1 MEFISQLSDTTLQLV
16 HWLLVLPAILL
27 ANWFVIGKRFWRISF
42 PLIFLV
48 AYLPLIY
55 AQAANIFLEEVTI
68 PAFLLSV
75 WIVPFLYLIGY
86 SVVVYPIAPGQ
97 VASGSIS
104 TSLRDQWLAK
114 AFPLVTGAVVLL
126 PILFVLDRGVN
137 SISLFFLL
145 LNPGS
150 AVEAMNLRI
159 GGLQS
164 NIHPIL
170 TTLYAYSRAM
180 FIPIYVALLA
190 AFWHRRLVS
199 TPQFWTG
206 LAACLFFAGLT
217 AAKAPITIVVLA
229 AALAIYLA
237 SGCPMSPRILNMI
250 TIVIAAGLILPA
262 LIYPLLQGATGSEGI
277 IFTFERLFR
286 RLTWVSCNTAALY
299 YEAFGNFFPHLG
311 MSSNKLFA
319 YIAGEPTRVAA
330 AMMYSEYVRGS
341 IEGGLMNAA
350 FFASFY
356 ADWGMPGVVLGSL
369 VAGLLCGGL
378 QVFFASRV
386 QDLTTTAFKTVVLL
400 ASVQLLVTNF
410 YSVALGRGM
419 LSLPVLFAIYDMIS
433 RRLRLARSASPAA
446 FTPAPALGI
455 RPNT

>member
-1 MEFISQLSDTTLQLV
+1 MEFISQLSDTTLQMV
-16 HWLLVLPAILL
+16 HWLLVLPVILL

-75 WIVPFLYLIGY
+75 WLVPFLYLIGY
-86 SVVVYPIAPGQ
+86 CVVVYPIAPGK
-97 VASGSIS
+97 VASGSVSI
-104 TSLRDQWLAK
+104 SLRDQWLAK
-114 AFPLVTGAVVLL
+114 AFPLVTGTVVLL

-180 FIPIYVALLA
+180 FIPIYIALLA
-190 AFWHRRLVS
+190 ALWHRRLVS

-229 AALAIYLA
+229 AALAIYLT
-237 SGCPMSPRILNMI
+237 SGCPMSPKILNMI
-250 TIVIAAGLILPA
+250 TIVIAAGLVLPA
-262 LIYPLLQGATGSEGI
+262 LIYPLLQGATGSEGV

-286 RLTWVSCNTAALY
+286 RLTWVSCHTAALY

-319 YIAGEPTRVAA
+319 YVAGEPTRVAA
-330 AMMYSEYVRGS
+330 AMMYSEYVQGS

-356 ADWGMPGVVLGSL
+356 ADWGMPGVVIGSL

-433 RRLRLARSASPAA
+433 RRLRLARSAAPAA

>member
-1 MEFISQLSDTTLQLV
+1 MDFIARLSDTTVQLV
-16 HWLLVLPAILL
+16 HWLAVLPAILL
-27 ANWFVIGKRFWRISF
+27 AAWLVIGKRFWRISF
-42 PLIFLV
+42 PLIFIG
-48 AYLPLIY
+48 AYIPLIF
-55 AQAANIFLEEVTI
+55 AQAANVYLEEVSL
-68 PAFLLSV
+68 PSFLFSV
-75 WIVPFLYLIGY
+75 WVVPFLYLLGY
-86 SVVVYPIAPGQ
+86 SIVVFPIAPG
-97 VASGSIS
+97 VAPSGAVA
-104 TSLRDQWLAK
+104 TSLRDRWLARF
-114 AFPLVTGAVVLL
+114 FPFVTLGLVLL
-126 PILFVLDRGVN
+126 PILFVFDRGVN

-164 NIHPIL
+164 NIHPLL
-170 TTLYAYSRAM
+170 TMIYAYSRAM
-180 FIPIYVALLA
+180 LIPIYIAMLA

-229 AALAIYLA
+229 AALAIYLV
-237 SGCPMSPRILNMI
+237 SGCPMSPKILKTV
-250 TIVIAAGLILPA
+250 TIVFAAGLVLPA
-262 LIYPLLQGATGSEGI
+262 LIYPLLQGATGSEGV

-286 RLTWVSCNTAALY
+286 RLTWVSSHTAALY

-319 YIAGEPTRVAA
+319 FIAGEPTRVAA

-356 ADWGMPGVVLGSL
+356 ADWGMPGVVFGSL
-369 VAGLLCGGL
+369 FAGLLCGGL
-378 QVFFASRV
+378 QLFFASRV
-386 QDLTTTAFKTVVLL
+386 QDLTTIAFKTVVLL

-410 YSVALGRGM
+410 YSVALGRGF
-419 LSLPVLFAIYDMIS
+419 LALPLLFAVYDMIS
-433 RRLRLARSASPAA
+433 LRLRLARPAETPA
-446 FTPAPALGI
+446 FVPAPALGI
-455 RPNT
+455 RPNS